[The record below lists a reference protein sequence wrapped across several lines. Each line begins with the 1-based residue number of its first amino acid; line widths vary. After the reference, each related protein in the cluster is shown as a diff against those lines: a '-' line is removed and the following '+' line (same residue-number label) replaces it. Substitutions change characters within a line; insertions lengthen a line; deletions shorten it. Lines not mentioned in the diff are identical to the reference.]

1 MAKSKAYPIFWGLFA
16 AGGTVTAFVTPV
28 MIFVTGLA
36 VPLGILSPEVLA
48 YERVHA
54 FVANWLV
61 KIGLFGVLFLSLW
74 HAAHRM
80 RITIHELGVRMDG
93 LVASVLYGL
102 AALLTLLALIF
113 LLRV

>member
-28 MIFVTGLA
+28 MIFLTGLA
-36 VPLGILSPEVLA
+36 VPLGIMSPDILG

-54 FVANWLV
+54 FVGNWLV
-61 KIGLFGVLFLSLW
+61 KLAFFGIILLSLW

-80 RITIHELGVRMDG
+80 RITVHELGLRVDG
-93 LVASVLYGL
+93 A
-102 AALLTLLALIF
+102 AALIL
-113 LLRV
+113 

>member
-16 AGGTVTAFVTPV
+16 AGGTLTAFVTPV
-28 MIFVTGLA
+28 MIFLTGLA

-54 FVANWLV
+54 FVGNWIV
-61 KIGLFGVLFLSLW
+61 KLALFGIIFLSLW

-80 RITIHELGVRMDG
+80 RITVHELGLRVDG
-93 LVASVLYGL
+93 VVALVLYGL
-102 AALLTLLALIF
+102 AALLTVLAFVF
-113 LLRV
+113 LLRI